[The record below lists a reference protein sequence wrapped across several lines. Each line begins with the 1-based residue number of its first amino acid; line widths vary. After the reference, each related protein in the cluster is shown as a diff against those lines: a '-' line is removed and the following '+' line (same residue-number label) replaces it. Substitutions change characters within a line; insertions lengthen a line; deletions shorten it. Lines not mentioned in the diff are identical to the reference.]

1 MQPKAKTMMVDT
13 NILVAPPYI
22 HRYTENNQNGWRIQP
37 NGYIKCFLDK
47 DHGGSEAA
55 LEVAKGA
62 MRVIS
67 TMSNVDLMAIY
78 NPTFCIGI
86 KMTGEMIIT
95 MVASR
100 GIHSVSRISI
110 PCSLRLGKD
119 AIKSLGDPWVG
130 QKVYEF
136 KAKELPSWFPLG
148 CRQVAFETWKK
159 DLLTCAKY
167 SINHT

>member
-1 MQPKAKTMMVDT
+1 MVDT

-78 NPTFCIGI
+78 NPTFRIGI

-100 GIHSVSRISI
+100 GIHSASRISI
-110 PCSLRLGKD
+110 PCSVRLGKD
-119 AIKSLGDPWVG
+119 TIKSLGNPWVI
-130 QKVYEF
+130 
-136 KAKELPSWFPLG
+136 LG
-148 CRQVAFETWKK
+148 LVRKCMSSKRKSF
-159 DLLTCAKY
+159 LLGSLLGAGRLLLRLGRKTF
-167 SINHT
+167 

>member
-67 TMSNVDLMAIY
+67 TIISWTMRV
-78 NPTFCIGI
+78 TFCPI
-86 KMTGEMIIT
+86 KWEVI
-95 MVASR
+95 
-100 GIHSVSRISI
+100 
-110 PCSLRLGKD
+110 
-119 AIKSLGDPWVG
+119 
-130 QKVYEF
+130 
-136 KAKELPSWFPLG
+136 
-148 CRQVAFETWKK
+148 
-159 DLLTCAKY
+159 
-167 SINHT
+167 